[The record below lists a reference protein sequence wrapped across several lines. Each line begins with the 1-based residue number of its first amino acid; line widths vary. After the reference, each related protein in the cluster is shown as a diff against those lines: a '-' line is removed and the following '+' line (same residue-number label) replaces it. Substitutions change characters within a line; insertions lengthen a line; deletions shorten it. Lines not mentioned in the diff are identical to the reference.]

1 MRILTYITAFWI
13 ASLAPIWAGGDTIT
27 LASTT
32 STDHSGLFEFI
43 LPQFTAQT
51 GISVRV
57 VAVGT
62 GQALRIARSG
72 DADVLLV
79 HHRPSEDAF
88 IKEGYGIERRDV
100 MFNQFI
106 ILGPMNDP
114 AGVKD
119 AHTAAEALALIAQS
133 ESKFASRGDNS
144 GTHLRELEIWQS
156 AGITPK
162 GAWYQEIG
170 SGMGTTLNFASAA
183 NAYTLSDD
191 GTWTTFRNRGDLV
204 KVFSGDEILY
214 NPYGIILVNPAR
226 FAHVK
231 YEAAKIFS
239 DWLASPAG
247 QEAIGAFIVDGRLA
261 FCPHSASEARQ
272 KSEEYQKTCA
282 ANAP

>member
-1 MRILTYITAFWI
+1 MRKILAILLLCAQ
-13 ASLAPIWAGGDTIT
+13 PVWAKADVIK

-57 VAVGT
+57 IAVGT

-79 HHRPSEDAF
+79 HHRASEDAF
-88 IKEGYGIERRDV
+88 INEGYGIARRDV
-100 MFNQFI
+100 MFNQFVI
-106 ILGPMNDP
+106 IGPLSDP

-119 AHTAAEALALIAQS
+119 AQTAAEALTLIAQS
-133 ESKFASRGDNS
+133 QSKFASRGDNS
-144 GTHLRELEIWQS
+144 GTHLRELELWQA

-162 GAWYQEIG
+162 GGWYQEIG

-183 NAYTLSDD
+183 DAYTISDD
-191 GTWTTFRNRGDLV
+191 GTWTTFHNHGDLV
-204 KVFSGDEILY
+204 QLFAGDETLF
-214 NPYGIILVNPAR
+214 NPYGIILVNPER
-226 FAHVK
+226 YAHVN
-231 YEAAKIFS
+231 YQSARIFS
-239 DWLASPAG
+239 DWLTSPAG
-247 QEAIGAFIVDGRLA
+247 QEAIGAFIVDGKLA
-261 FCPHSASEARQ
+261 FCPHSPSDARQ
-272 KSEEYQKTCA
+272 KSQEYQKTCA